1 MAEVAKVNMVED
13 TEEEVEEEE
22 DMELEAEEKE
32 EEDHRLPGEI
42 PIPRE
47 DSNRK
52 LPKPTNQ

>member
-13 TEEEVEEEE
+13 TEVEVEE
-22 DMELEAEEKE
+22 DMKVEAEEEE

-52 LPKPTNQ
+52 LPRQTSQ